1 MSSISTR
8 TEMDLSTTIRFA
20 RSAQRPWTR
29 ELACAV
35 VIAEDRLSR
44 VERNSRECGRQWTLA
59 RLRAARAAII
69 AALRTNG
76 GGA

>member
-8 TEMDLSTTIRFA
+8 TEMDLSTTIRSA
-20 RSAQRPWTR
+20 RSAQRPWTLD
-29 ELACAV
+29 LACAV
-35 VIAEDRLSR
+35 KIAEDRLSR
-44 VERNSRECGRQWTLA
+44 AERNSRECGRQWTLA
-59 RLRAARAAII
+59 RLRAARTAII